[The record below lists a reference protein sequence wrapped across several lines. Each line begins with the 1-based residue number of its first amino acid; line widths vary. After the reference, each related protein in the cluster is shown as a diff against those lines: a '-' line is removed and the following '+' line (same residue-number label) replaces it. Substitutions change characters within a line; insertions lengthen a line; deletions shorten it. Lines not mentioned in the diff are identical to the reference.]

1 MQVPH
6 WCFQMGDQETPG
18 RLCYLKADKGKR
30 TLHLLHILPYI
41 SDPDDIILVNI
52 GMHYNDMEELEED
65 MTMLGFALGNPALPK
80 NRIWVETAPQHY
92 DTPTGQHYDWSS
104 LHGMSLFWGAQ
115 AST

>member
-1 MQVPH
+1 
-6 WCFQMGDQETPG
+6 MGDVEKPG

-41 SDPDDIILVNI
+41 SDPDDIVLVNI

-92 DTPTGQHYDWSS
+92 DTPTGNQFPQLSRN
-104 LHGMSLFWGAQ
+104 AQ
-115 AST
+115 RECLLC